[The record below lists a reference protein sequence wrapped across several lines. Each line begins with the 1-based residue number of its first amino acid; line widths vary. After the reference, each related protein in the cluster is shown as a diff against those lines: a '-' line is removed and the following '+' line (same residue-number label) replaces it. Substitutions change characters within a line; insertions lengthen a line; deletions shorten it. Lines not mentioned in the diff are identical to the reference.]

1 MKPYHALFVA
11 LIAAVSIAQAQTP
24 PRPISVAPTL
34 VAPKAAMAQP
44 DYQSLYQRE
53 VEKNKE
59 LKGQLNSLTD
69 RINQMTHPG
78 GSLVHAYCETPTM
91 SRNTAGASNDCAK
104 NGFGCE
110 PVSGLCRTSVRST
123 DECAPGYIYCATN
136 GACVA
141 DANGCP
147 SG

>member
-1 MKPYHALFVA
+1 MKMKLRYAALALSAVA
-11 LIAAVSIAQAQTP
+11 SLAAGQTMQRVSVP
-24 PRPISVAPTL
+24 VA
-34 VAPKAAMAQP
+34 APVKAAAAASL
-44 DYQSLYQRE
+44 DYPSLYQRE
-53 VEKNKE
+53 VEKNRE
-59 LKGQLNSLTD
+59 LKAQVATLSQ
-69 RINQMTHPG
+69 RIQEMTHPG
-78 GSLVHAYCETPTM
+78 GSLVRAYCETPTL

-110 PVSGLCRTSVRST
+110 PVSGLCRTSVRSS

-136 GACVA
+136 GACVR